1 MPLVIQIFDYNWQ
14 LMIRTTILDMSR
26 SWTQDTGITWS
37 MNRPPKLVDSQ
48 FRDLKLIL
56 SSRWSP
62 RPRFYHVYESPCN
75 RINSFPIRQVRRQI
89 SNSFLS
95 YLRKS
100 LESRRRSISSR
111 LRCLSGVLGEE
122 SEKLFL
128 PSRPWYYRGC
138 ISPLSFKPFFML
150 AYWW

>member
-37 MNRPPKLVDSQ
+37 MNRPPKLADSQ

-56 SSRWSP
+56 SSTGSP

-89 SNSFLS
+89 SNSFLLS
-95 YLRKS
+95 AKKLWVSPTIHIKS
-100 LESRRRSISSR
+100 PKMLKRCSRRREWKTLATVSAVILPRLYLHFHSSHFS
-111 LRCLSGVLGEE
+111 C
-122 SEKLFL
+122 
-128 PSRPWYYRGC
+128 
-138 ISPLSFKPFFML
+138 
-150 AYWW
+150 